1 MPGILSACDVFLF
14 VDFFSLSLS
23 SSYPRAPSAIYP
35 STYFYLFLK
44 FFFHFIYYFSFSV
57 TGGVI
62 NTLWAF
68 PTNFVCKLEKWVA
81 SAIDERIKRARKRKR
96 ENERKR
102 EKNRKVGSG
111 DNLLR
116 QIPTIL
122 NVVSALLSIAF
133 DQLPKLSAQNL

>member
-1 MPGILSACDVFLF
+1 MPGILSACDVFLS
-14 VDFFSLSLS
+14 VDFF
-23 SSYPRAPSAIYP
+23 
-35 STYFYLFLK
+35 FLFLFK
-44 FFFHFIYYFSFSV
+44 LSPCSIRNLPLNLFLFIFEFFHFIYYFSFSV

-81 SAIDERIKRARKRKR
+81 SGIDERIKRARKRKR
-96 ENERKR
+96 ENERKKG
-102 EKNRKVGSG
+102 ENRKVGSG

-122 NVVSALLSIAF
+122 NVVSTLLSIAF